1 MVSTGHI
8 LNGLSALHKLYIE
21 KANHWPVVRVP
32 TAAMSLPWI
41 WACDANLEPSRQP
54 PIEASSPLKCPGRLL
69 NLHAHARNPQG
80 LLFHLSARLPHT
92 ARFLLSLSPS
102 QALCSQ
108 APQNPGKRLQAERV
122 QKLACNNYKEQ
133 MSRTHDCVGDP
144 IVPKNGTS

>member
-32 TAAMSLPWI
+32 TAAVSLPWI
-41 WACDANLEPSRQP
+41 WSRDANP
-54 PIEASSPLKCPGRLL
+54 PGSPQLKPASLPLKCHGRLL
-69 NLHAHARNPQG
+69 NLHAHARNLQG
-80 LLFHLSARLPHT
+80 LSFHLSARLAHT
-92 ARFLLSLSPS
+92 PPFLLSFSPS
-102 QALCSQ
+102 R

-144 IVPKNGTS
+144 IVPKNGRS